1 MNKFGDD
8 RRYVSGN
15 KCEKGAGRTPP
26 KDLPNLMR
34 YKYEYITGLPVYGG
48 TRAKIGL
55 PLALNMYENLPF
67 WAEFFRT
74 LGCEVVL
81 SGESSRALYLKGQG
95 TIPSDTVCYPA
106 KLVHGHI
113 EALVQKGVTHIFYP
127 CMTDN
132 FDEGVSENC
141 YNCPVVA
148 YYPELI
154 RANMPEHTHINFI
167 SPHISLNNASMFISK
182 AFDLFREIIPELG
195 FGEVVRAAESAY
207 AAYRKYMASLI
218 AEGERALKWAE
229 EHAAKVVVLASR
241 PYHAD
246 PEVNHGIDRLL
257 TSLGFVILTEDS
269 IPRETKPD
277 VNILNQWTYHARM
290 YNAAA
295 FVAETDDVEM
305 VQLVSF
311 GCGLDAVTTD
321 EIRDILREKGKLYSM
336 LKIDE
341 INNLGA
347 AKIRMRSLLA
357 AMEERSR
364 KMGGLR
370 IAR

>member
-1 MNKFGDD
+1 
-8 RRYVSGN
+8 V
-15 KCEKGAGRTPP
+15 
-26 KDLPNLMR
+26 
-34 YKYEYITGLPVYGG
+34 
-48 TRAKIGL
+48 
-55 PLALNMYENLPF
+55 
-67 WAEFFRT
+67 
-74 LGCEVVL
+74 
-81 SGESSRALYLKGQG
+81 
-95 TIPSDTVCYPA
+95 
-106 KLVHGHI
+106 
-113 EALVQKGVTHIFYP
+113 
-127 CMTDN
+127 
-132 FDEGVSENC
+132 
-141 YNCPVVA
+141 
-148 YYPELI
+148 
-154 RANMPEHTHINFI
+154 
-167 SPHISLNNASMFISK
+167 
-182 AFDLFREIIPELG
+182 
-195 FGEVVRAAESAY
+195 
-207 AAYRKYMASLI
+207 

-257 TSLGFVILTEDS
+257 TSLGFAVLTDDS
-269 IPRETKPD
+269 IPRTAKPD

-295 FVAETDDVEM
+295 FVAENTDIDMEM

-357 AMEERSR
+357 AMQERSR
-364 KMGGLR
+364 KTGGLR

>member
-1 MNKFGDD
+1 
-8 RRYVSGN
+8 
-15 KCEKGAGRTPP
+15 
-26 KDLPNLMR
+26 
-34 YKYEYITGLPVYGG
+34 
-48 TRAKIGL
+48 
-55 PLALNMYENLPF
+55 MYENLPF

-81 SGESSRALYLKGQG
+81 SGESSRELYLKGQG

-113 EALVQKGVTHIFYP
+113 EALAEKGVTFIFYP
-127 CMTDN
+127 CMTYN
-132 FDEGVSENC
+132 FDEGVSDNC

-154 RANMPEHTHINFI
+154 RANMPGCKNII
-167 SPHISLNNASMFISK
+167 SPHLSLNDESLFVSK
-182 AFDLFREIIPELG
+182 AFDLFRDIIPGLG
-195 FGEVVRAAESAY
+195 FQEVRLAAKNAY
-207 AAYRKYMASLI
+207 AAYAKYMASLV
-218 AEGERALKWAE
+218 AEGERALKWAQM
-229 EHAAKVVVLASR
+229 HAAKVVVLASR

-257 TSLGFVILTEDS
+257 TSLGFAVLTDDS
-269 IPRETKPD
+269 IPRVTKPD

-295 FVAETDDVEM
+295 FVAENSDIDMEM

-321 EIRDILREKGKLYSM
+321 EIRDILREKAKLYSM

-357 AMEERSR
+357 AMDERSR
-364 KMGGLR
+364 KTGGTR